1 MWSPSFR
8 GRDGSRPT
16 SDLGAV
22 GLRDFARDLRD
33 VLEHVG
39 PATVVGYSLGG
50 LVLQIVASDP
60 SSRDLVQRAVL
71 LCSLPPRGISA
82 LSGPV
87 VRRSWRYLPAMF
99 GNGLLLPG
107 PDDIDAML
115 LNDVPA
121 DDRSRWHPLFVADS
135 GRAARQSAF
144 GGVAVDPAQL
154 RCPVLVVSAQDD
166 RISPPSIQPKLVA
179 RYGAGRL
186 AIANH
191 AHLLTIEPGWR
202 AVVEAVLDRLESPRF
217 PHPD

>member
-1 MWSPSFR
+1 VWSPSFR
-8 GRDGSRPT
+8 GRDDSRPT
-16 SDLGAV
+16 ADLGAV
-22 GLRDFARDLRD
+22 GLRDFAGDLQD
-33 VLEHVG
+33 VLRHVG

-50 LVLQIVASDP
+50 LVLQIVASDTA
-60 SSRDLVQRAVL
+60 SRDLVERAVL

-87 VRRSWRYLPAMF
+87 LRRSWRYLPAMF

-107 PDDIDAML
+107 PEDIDAML

-144 GGVAVDPAQL
+144 GAVGVDASDV

-179 RYGAGRL
+179 RYGAEHL
-186 AIANH
+186 ALAKH
-191 AHLLTIEPGWR
+191 AHLLTIEPGWE
-202 AVVEAVLDRLESPRF
+202 AVLEAVLDRLERPRF
-217 PHPD
+217 PQPD

>member
-1 MWSPSFR
+1 VWSPSFR
-8 GRDGSRPT
+8 GRDDSRPT
-16 SDLGAV
+16 TDLGGV
-22 GLRDFARDLRD
+22 GLRDFARDLQD
-33 VLEHVG
+33 VLAHVG
-39 PATVVGYSLGG
+39 PATLVGYSLGG

-60 SSRDLVQRAVL
+60 ASRDHVRQAVL

-99 GNGLLLPG
+99 ANRLLLPG

-121 DDRSRWHPLFVADS
+121 EERSRWHPRFVADS

-144 GGVAVDPAQL
+144 GGVAVDPAQV

-166 RISPPSIQPKLVA
+166 QISPPSIQPKLVA
-179 RYGAGRL
+179 RYGAGHL

-191 AHLLTIEPGWR
+191 AHLLTIEPGWD
-202 AVVEAVLDRLESPRF
+202 AVVGAVLDRLESERF
-217 PHPD
+217 PQPD